1 MIDFICNYAKKL
13 KNLNIVI
20 RVHPSENPKIYNDLA
35 KKFKNVF
42 CDNSFSVHPW
52 ILVSNK
58 MLNHYCT
65 TTIEG
70 LTANKKVISIKPYYN
85 SNIEINDF
93 FEITNVAK
101 NKDEIFKEINSSK
114 KNNFKRVK
122 YFAYNALG
130 KTDSISKIV

>member
-1 MIDFICNYAKKL
+1 
-13 KNLNIVI
+13 
-20 RVHPSENPKIYNDLA
+20 
-35 KKFKNVF
+35 
-42 CDNSFSVHPW
+42 
-52 ILVSNK
+52 

-114 KNNFKRVK
+114 KIILKELNI
-122 YFAYNALG
+122 YL
-130 KTDSISKIV
+130 